1 MRTDRPTFK
10 SCSDL
15 PLEIFIQILVHDDK
29 SLLYSRPNKPWYK
42 PVYLQELWDSIFME
56 YIELSNDDRS
66 KAILELQK
74 EIATLSH
81 KLFIIQQ
88 SVTLLSQIQDVSG
101 YQLTIGILKTYGFN
115 YKFTNETLINDLR
128 KTVKSAKQLIIKRDQ
143 FKSELEDINKNEQEK
158 ATEKDFYVHLANI
171 SEAMGFAVDPKNTTV
186 MQYIGYLDR
195 FNVKIKH
202 ERTANT

>member
-1 MRTDRPTFK
+1 MRTIRPTFK

-15 PLEIFIQILVHDDK
+15 PLHNFIQILIHDDK
-29 SLLYSRPNKPWYK
+29 SWLYSRPNKAWYK
-42 PVYLQELWDSIFME
+42 PADLINLWDEIFLE

-66 KAILELQK
+66 RAVLELQK
-74 EIATLSH
+74 EIETLSN
-81 KLFIIQQ
+81 KLLIIQQ
-88 SVTLLSQIQDVSG
+88 SVTLLSNIDDVAG
-101 YQLTIGILKTYGFN
+101 YLPTIAILKTYGFN
-115 YKFTNETLINDLR
+115 YQFTNETLINDLR
-128 KTVKSAKQLIIKRDQ
+128 KTVKSAKQIIILRDQ
-143 FKSELEDINKNEQEK
+143 FKSELNEINKNEQEK

-171 SEAMGFAVDPKNTTV
+171 SETMGFAVDPKNTTV